1 MFLTQENLFMLN
13 TVIIDNQNLFK
24 EGFKLLLGQFEQH
37 KFNFIGLSLEDL
49 LDRENG
55 HEVDII
61 FLELDVKII
70 EDQKLI
76 KKLRKSRKTSKIILL
91 SIFDNTKVVR
101 ESFQGG
107 IDAYILKSAL
117 TKDLF
122 YGIEEVLKGNTYMT
136 PGLRLTPK
144 IGHKPKSEVRQ
155 NLYDNQFQIKQKLTK
170 REKEVLE
177 QIVLA
182 KSNIQIGEL
191 LFISEQTV
199 GVHKKNIMRKL
210 AVHNTVSLVRFAIDN
225 NLA

>member
-1 MFLTQENLFMLN
+1 MLN

-24 EGFKLLLGQFEQH
+24 EGFKLLLGQLGQH
-37 KFNFIGLSLEDL
+37 NFNFLSLSLEDL
-49 LDRENG
+49 LQKESLSPIDMLF
-55 HEVDII
+55 V
-61 FLELDVKII
+61 ELDMKML
-70 EDQKLI
+70 EDQKTLR
-76 KKLRKSRKTSKIILL
+76 KLRRRRKEAKIILL
-91 SIFDNTKVVR
+91 STFANTKVVR

-107 IDAYILKSAL
+107 IDAYILKSSSV
-117 TKDLF
+117 KDLEI
-122 YGIEEVLKGNTYMT
+122 GIEEVLKGNTYMT

-144 IGHKPKSEVRQ
+144 KGHQPKSEVRQ

-182 KSNIQIGEL
+182 KSNIEIGEL